1 MGINE
6 SLSKATEI
14 MARYNMQG
22 SDQVAVIKILVDA
35 GIEKCLDE
43 QQRIREELDSI
54 TLKAYTGLV
63 H

>member
-54 TLKAYTGLV
+54 TL
-63 H
+63 

>member
-1 MGINE
+1 MNE
-6 SLSKATEI
+6 SLAKASEI

-22 SDQVAVIKILVDA
+22 TDQVAVIKILVDA

-43 QQRIREELDSI
+43 QQRIRQEMDSM
-54 TLKAYTGLV
+54 TLAAFEGLV